1 MLGELSLK
9 WHVSSYNS
17 FSTGCQDGFTLEQN
31 ALVTGLGDI
40 VGRENVVVGAKACED
55 YSRDMAEYGG
65 IPSAAVIPNTED
77 EVAKIVAFAA
87 EKLIPVLARGGGSS
101 LTGAAVL
108 NGGIIIDMRKMNKV
122 IHVDTLNWHVRVQP
136 GITLEELN
144 IELGKQGFFFPP
156 DPASSYVCTVGGAIA
171 EGSGGLRCV
180 KYGTMK
186 DWVLALRVVLPNGKV
201 TSLGEP
207 LPKNRA
213 GYDLVHLI
221 VGSEGTLGIVTEA
234 YLKIIPLPLSPP
246 RRILATFDDWGP
258 VGDVIAALRA
268 ARVIPGLF
276 EFIDKDHIRAI
287 NERLDQHLDEA
298 EATLIIDVDDAELPT
313 ATDVLKD
320 HGAKT
325 LKIAKDQEE
334 AQALYEVRA
343 NAYLA
348 VKSLAPSAQV
358 EDVSIPLDKLG
369 DYLRKV
375 KDVASKHHLLI
386 PVVGHAGDGNVH
398 PVILYDGNDKVS
410 AASAAEAYEE
420 ICRYA
425 IGAGGSV
432 SGEHGIGIQK
442 AKLLREQLQSHDGA
456 ESLRLMK
463 EIKRLLDPKGIMNP
477 GKYVDAA

>member
-1 MLGELSLK
+1 M
-9 WHVSSYNS
+9 
-17 FSTGCQDGFTLEQN
+17 EQK
-31 ALVTGLGDI
+31 ALVTSLGDI
-40 VGRENVVVGAKACED
+40 VGSENVVVGKARED

-65 IPSAAVIPNTED
+65 IPSAVVIPHTED

-144 IELGKQGFFFPP
+144 MELGKQGFFFPP

-213 GYDLVHLI
+213 GYDLVRLI

-246 RRILATFDDWGP
+246 RRILATFDDWEP
-258 VGDVIAALRA
+258 VGGVIAALRA

-276 EFIDKDHIRAI
+276 EFVDKDHIRAI

-298 EATLIIDVDDAELPT
+298 EATLIIDVDEAELPT
-313 ATDVLKD
+313 ATDVLKT

-325 LKIAKDQEE
+325 LKVAKDQEE

-358 EDVSIPLDKLG
+358 EDVSVPLDKLG
-369 DYLRKV
+369 GYLLKV
-375 KDVASKHHLLI
+375 KDVASKHRLLI

-425 IGAGGSV
+425 IGVGGSV